1 MFSVK
6 ITTTPVTGA
15 SGIKRIIGVELM
27 FESTVIWDLS
37 ASGGIVASV
46 QEAIK
51 SKYEFLRVYHAYP
64 SDEES
69 MITTASDIT
78 PRIEYPFPDFEGP
91 DNGLPTIE
99 WVELLEKLTVAANNA
114 LMNILNDVGYEVA
127 K

>member
-51 SKYEFLRVYHAYP
+51 SKYEFLRVYHAYS
-64 SDEES
+64 SDEVP
-69 MITTASDIT
+69 I
-78 PRIEYPFPDFEGP
+78 
-91 DNGLPTIE
+91 
-99 WVELLEKLTVAANNA
+99 LLLV
-114 LMNILNDVGYEVA
+114 
-127 K
+127 